1 MTRTLLASCDET
13 YFVTH
18 ATAFILSALNYGEK
32 VWINIVAPK
41 DQHKDLIKRYGSSSY
56 ILTCSDGPAKATS
69 DYDRAFFARSR
80 FTKQVLSKVFD
91 VYDEVLILDIDCFLR
106 GPINW
111 TDFSG
116 VDYSLFLRDPL
127 NGTVGWEMEGSRVA
141 AGAVYFRKTSL
152 SFLNVLQ
159 NIFEVHKPIWFI
171 DQYCLYQVH
180 KHFETNQLPLTFCQ
194 MPQKYIDWE
203 FNPDTIII
211 TGKGKIKNSEKY
223 LELREKH
230 SKQNSIH
237 LF

>member
-1 MTRTLLASCDET
+1 MTSMSTLFASCDET
-13 YFVTH
+13 YFTKH
-18 ATAFILSALNYGEK
+18 ASAFIKTAELHGEH
-32 VWINIVAPK
+32 VWINLVAPE

-80 FTKQVLSKVFD
+80 FTKQVLSRVF
-91 VYDEVLILDIDCFLR
+91 VSFDEVLILDIDCFLR
-106 GPINW
+106 GSIEW
-111 TDFSG
+111 TDFAD

-141 AGAVYFRKTSL
+141 AGAVYFRDTSL

-159 NIFEVHKPIWFI
+159 NMFEVHKPIWFI

-203 FNPDTIII
+203 FNPDTIIW
-211 TGKGKIKNSEKY
+211 TGKGARKTSTEYLFARETETNKN
-223 LELREKH
+223 R
-230 SKQNSIH
+230 
-237 LF
+237 

>member
-1 MTRTLLASCDET
+1 MKSTLLASCDET
-13 YFVTH
+13 YFVKH
-18 ATAFILSALNYGEK
+18 GEGFIKTANLHGEN
-32 VWINIVAPK
+32 VWINIVAPES
-41 DQHKDLIKRYGSSSY
+41 QHQELIKRYGSASY

-69 DYDRAFFARSR
+69 DYERAFFARSR
-80 FTKQVLSKVFD
+80 FTKQVLPQVFNT
-91 VYDEVLILDIDCFLR
+91 YDEVLILDIDCFLR

-111 TDFSG
+111 SDFAG
-116 VDYSLFLRDPL
+116 VDYSLFLREPL

-141 AGAVYFRKTSL
+141 AGAVYFRNTSL
-152 SFLNVLQ
+152 SLLNVLQ
-159 NIFEVHKPIWFI
+159 NMFEVHKPVWFI

-180 KHFETNQLPLTFCQ
+180 KHFETNQLPLTFRQ

-203 FNPDTIII
+203 FNPDSIII